1 MIHMFLFAAD
11 SSSGLGALGISFST
25 FIIQLLT
32 FVLVFLLL
40 RKFAF
45 KPVIKLL
52 DDRRKIID
60 DGVKMGEKLANEQT
74 KFEAKLAEAMS
85 KAREEADHIIATGHK
100 EAREVVREAE
110 KSAQR
115 KADSIL
121 AEAEVRINEESERA
135 KRALE
140 KDIVGLISE
149 ATEAIVGEKID
160 PKKDADVIDKILRS
174 RIKK

>member
-1 MIHMFLFAAD
+1 MLHLTFAAEET
-11 SSSGLGALGISFST
+11 SSGIGALGISVGA

-40 RKFAF
+40 KKFAF
-45 KPVIKLL
+45 TPVIKMLNE
-52 DDRRKIID
+52 RRKVID
-60 DGVKMGEKLANEQT
+60 DGVKMGEKLSKERA
-74 KFEAKLAEAMS
+74 KFDAELADTMR

-115 KADSIL
+115 KADTIL
-121 AEAEVRINEESERA
+121 ADAEVRINEESQRA

-140 KDIVGLISE
+140 KDIVNIVSE
-149 ATEAIVGEKID
+149 ATEAIVGEKVD
-160 PKKDADVIDKILRS
+160 AKKDAEIIDKILKDH
-174 RIKK
+174 IKK

>member
-1 MIHMFLFAAD
+1 MIHMLFFAD
-11 SSSGLGALGISFST
+11 SSSGIGALGVSASAFV
-25 FIIQLLT
+25 IQLVT
-32 FVLVFLLL
+32 FVFVFLLL
-40 RKFAF
+40 KKFAF
-45 KPVIKLL
+45 TPIIKMLQ
-52 DDRRKIID
+52 DRRQVIE
-60 DGVKMGEKLANEQT
+60 DGVKMGEKLSKEQA
-74 KFEAKLAEAMS
+74 KFDAKLAETMS

-121 AEAEVRINEESERA
+121 ADAEVRINEESEKA

-140 KDIVGLISE
+140 KDIVGLVSE

-160 PKKDADVIDKILRS
+160 PKKDAEVIDKILRS